1 MWRWIANTA
10 NLGMKELASVLRD
23 RSMMIFIIWA
33 FTGAIYLVA
42 SGANTQMRNASVGF
56 VDSDRSQLSARIRD
70 ALQLPSFAVPVS
82 LEADAIDKA
91 MDGAR
96 FTFVINVPPRF
107 EQDVLAGRQP
117 SLQLIVDATA
127 MTQAGIGTGY
137 ISQILWRE
145 VEAFLE
151 TRGTQT
157 AAPIAFTMRSFFNP
171 NLDETRHMAVMEI
184 VNNVSLLSIILVGA
198 AVVREREHGTLEH
211 LLVMPVT
218 PSVIVFAKIWANGLV
233 VLVAVF
239 LSLSLVA
246 RGAMGIPI
254 NGSIAVYMIGAVVF
268 LFSVMALGIMLAT
281 LTPSMPQFALLAFPT
296 IIVMEVLS
304 GGMTPIESMPSYLQ
318 VIMSAVPSTH
328 YVKFSQGVLF
338 RDAPLSIVWPELV
351 WMAGL
356 GLIYATIALSRFR
369 AMLAGANGG

>member
-338 RDAPLSIVWPELV
+338 RDAPLSIVWPELA

>member
-10 NLGMKELASVLRD
+10 DLGMKELASVLRD
-23 RSMMIFIIWA
+23 RAMMIFIIWA

-42 SGANTQMRNASVGF
+42 SGANMEMRNASVGF
-56 VDSDRSQLSARIRD
+56 VDHDKSQISSRIRD
-70 ALQLPSFAVPVS
+70 ALQLPSFAPPVS
-82 LEADAIDKA
+82 LEANAVDMA

-96 FTFVINVPPRF
+96 FTFVIDVPPRF
-107 EQDVLAGRQP
+107 EQDLLAGRQP

-137 ISQILWRE
+137 ISQILLRE
-145 VEAFLE
+145 VELFLE
-151 TRGTQT
+151 TRGAQT
-157 AAPIAFTMRSFFNP
+157 MAPIAFTVRSFFNP
-171 NLDETRHMAVMEI
+171 NLDETRHMTVMEI
-184 VNNVSLLSIILVGA
+184 INNVCLLSIILVGA
-198 AVVREREHGTLEH
+198 AVVREREHGTIEH

-218 PSVIVFAKIWANGLV
+218 PSVIVFAKIWANGLI

-239 LSLSLVA
+239 LSLTLVA
-246 RGAMGIPI
+246 RGAMGIPV

-304 GGMTPIESMPSYLQ
+304 GGMTPIESMPAYLQ
-318 VIMSAVPSTH
+318 IAMSAVPSTH
-328 YVKFSQGVLF
+328 YVKFSHGVLF
-338 RDAPLSIVWPELV
+338 RDAPLSIVWPELA

-356 GLIYATIALSRFR
+356 GLLYVTIALSRFR
-369 AMLAGANGG
+369 AMLAGASGG